1 MGFLGVDMDF
11 KAMGANLGLEEDE
24 FRELLELFME
34 TGQNDYASMKTTLAN
49 GDNDTVARH
58 AHTLA
63 GASGN
68 LGLMDLHTA
77 AKDIEKAALDNQLAD
92 IETQAA
98 EIAAMFSDLAVFVG
112 G

>member
-1 MGFLGVDMDF
+1 MDF

-24 FRELLELFME
+24 FRELIDLFME
-34 TGQNDYASMKTTLAN
+34 TGQNDYDSLKAALDG
-49 GDNDTVARH
+49 GDCTAAGQY

-77 AKDIEKAALDNQLAD
+77 AKDVERAAMDNQLSDAS
-92 IETQAA
+92 TRAA
-98 EIAAMFSDLAVFVG
+98 EMEAMFSALAEFVQT
-112 G
+112 

>member
-24 FRELLELFME
+24 FRELVELFME
-34 TGQNDYASMKTTLAN
+34 TGQNDYASMRTALAS
-49 GDNDTVARH
+49 GDSETVAQH

-68 LGLMDLHTA
+68 LGIMDLHAA
-77 AKDIEKAALDNQLAD
+77 AKNIERAALENRLSD
-92 IETQAA
+92 IDAPAA
-98 EIAAMFSDLAVFVG
+98 ELGTMFSALATFLDG
-112 G
+112 